1 MPPVRSD
8 VGSSSTARRKRLAD
22 RIESLGIIAMAPCPQ
37 CVASKTVCVIHQCS
51 TKCASCVRK
60 NIRCDGMFSDAEF
73 DSLEAT
79 KEEIFLKKMEARVRL
94 TKLAWEL
101 LGVQKR
107 LIAAQKEVESLDV
120 KLEKVCRK
128 QNDMLALEARALE
141 ELDEITPRRDELV
154 DPGREK
160 PFAIP
165 GEPIAIMSELD
176 FNIEDPEILA
186 ILNDVGG
193 TPGSVP
199 G

>member
-1 MPPVRSD
+1 
-8 VGSSSTARRKRLAD
+8 
-22 RIESLGIIAMAPCPQ
+22 
-37 CVASKTVCVIHQCS
+37 
-51 TKCASCVRK
+51 
-60 NIRCDGMFSDAEF
+60 MFSDAEF

-107 LIAAQKEVESLDV
+107 LIAVQKEVESLDV

-154 DPGREK
+154 NPGREK
-160 PFAIP
+160 PFAVP